1 MLYFVREPF
10 PTYRPD
16 VEVLFGREL
25 LKRGHEIDFVMQA
38 GSDRDSLGPRPWHGR
53 TVWVGATD
61 SGVGLLHR
69 LRKYYRALM
78 HDLRMLRLARAGRYD
93 AVQVRDKFLIAAV
106 AASVARR
113 RGLKFFYWLSF
124 PEPESQLQRARDRT
138 ARYPLLTYVRGVA
151 FAWLLYRWILPR
163 CDHAFVQSEQM
174 RRDISSHQI
183 DLDKLTAVPMGVV
196 ASDVSPPQ
204 ESPAAE
210 SPTAPHS
217 MIIAYLGTLSSQ
229 RRLEVLVEM
238 LAILLRGPV
247 KVRLLMVG
255 DGDEPEDRKRIE
267 RRADELGVRDHLE
280 ITGFIPQPQA
290 LMRVRTAA
298 ICISPYFPSP
308 ILRSTSPTKL
318 VDYLGLGIPVVAN
331 DHPEQRSVL
340 KDSRAGVCVPWGA
353 RFFAK
358 GVAWLAACGALE
370 RHRMGERGRRWV
382 LENRTYA
389 QIADRLEGKYLEL
402 LSVSNQ

>member
-1 MLYFVREPF
+1 
-10 PTYRPD
+10 
-16 VEVLFGREL
+16 
-25 LKRGHEIDFVMQA
+25 
-38 GSDRDSLGPRPWHGR
+38 
-53 TVWVGATD
+53 
-61 SGVGLLHR
+61 
-69 LRKYYRALM
+69 
-78 HDLRMLRLARAGRYD
+78 
-93 AVQVRDKFLIAAV
+93 
-106 AASVARR
+106 
-113 RGLKFFYWLSF
+113 
-124 PEPESQLQRARDRT
+124 
-138 ARYPLLTYVRGVA
+138 
-151 FAWLLYRWILPR
+151 
-163 CDHAFVQSEQM
+163 
-174 RRDISSHQI
+174 
-183 DLDKLTAVPMGVV
+183 
-196 ASDVSPPQ
+196 
-204 ESPAAE
+204 
-210 SPTAPHS
+210 
-217 MIIAYLGTLSSQ
+217 
-229 RRLEVLVEM
+229 M